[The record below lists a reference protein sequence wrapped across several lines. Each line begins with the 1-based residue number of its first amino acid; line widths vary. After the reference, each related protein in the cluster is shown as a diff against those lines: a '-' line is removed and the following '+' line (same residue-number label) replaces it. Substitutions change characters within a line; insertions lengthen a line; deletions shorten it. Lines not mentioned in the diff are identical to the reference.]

1 MEFLDE
7 INEKITERSAQIQG
21 WMEEH
26 SNKVLVPLYTSVDL
40 RVSKHKIAP
49 VDTNVFPSGFNNLS
63 EYCRT
68 HTAYLFKQ
76 HFSIKYPKVRK
87 ILIIPELN
95 TRNPYYWENIF
106 VIQSMLENVGFSVKI
121 GIVSEEFHRDHAEFK
136 AISGKQLTAYK
147 VKSEGHKAMI
157 PNYVPDL
164 ILINNDFSSKC
175 PKTLKD
181 ILQPVEPPIEIG
193 WHTRKKN
200 VHFEFY
206 NRLANELAQILGLD
220 PWVFTINT
228 VLQEGV
234 DFDDALDRERV
245 ATKVDGMKKELT
257 AEYLRRNIDHDP
269 FLFVKSN
276 SGTYG
281 MAVINVTNG
290 DDLRKL
296 NADGR
301 KRMKVTKG
309 GKPVRD
315 VVIQEGIPT
324 SFVVD
329 SKFAG
334 EPVLYLVAAKMAG
347 AFIRLNKTKNEFE
360 NLNTKGMEFRSLPLL
375 RNGETIKQDREC
387 LLPPVYQVIGSAASI
402 AAAYEIERIIKEGG
416 CEEET
421 A

>member
-7 INEKITERSAQIQG
+7 INVKITERSAEIQS
-21 WMEEH
+21 WIEH
-26 SNKVLVPLYTSVDL
+26 HSSKVLVPLYTSVDL
-40 RVSKHKIAP
+40 RVSNYKILP
-49 VDTNVFPSGFNNLS
+49 VDTNVFPAGFNNLS
-63 EYCRT
+63 EYCRVR
-68 HTAYLFKQ
+68 TANLFKQ
-76 HFSIKYPKVRK
+76 HFSNKYPRVSK
-87 ILIIPELN
+87 ILIVPELN
-95 TRNPYYWENIF
+95 TRNPYYWENIH

-121 GIVSEEFHRDHAEFK
+121 GIVSEEFHVDQAEFK
-136 AISGKQLTAYK
+136 AVSGKLLTAYK
-147 VKSEGHKAMI
+147 VISEGHKAVI

-175 PKTLKD
+175 PKTLRD

-206 NRLANELAQILGLD
+206 NRLAYELAQILGLD
-220 PWVFTINT
+220 PWVFTIET
-228 VLQEGV
+228 VLQEGI
-234 DFDDALDRERV
+234 DFDEPQDRERV
-245 ATKVDGMKKELT
+245 AAKVDRMKKEL
-257 AEYLRRNIDHDP
+257 AEEYRKRRIDQDP
-269 FLFVKSN
+269 FFFVKSN

-281 MAVINVTNG
+281 MAVINVSNG

-296 NADGR
+296 NAEGR

-324 SFVVD
+324 SYLVD
-329 SKFAG
+329 SQFVG

-347 AFIRLNKTKNEFE
+347 AFIRLNKTKNRFE
-360 NLNTKGMEFRSLPLL
+360 NLNTKGMEFRSLPLAK
-375 RNGETIKQDREC
+375 NGEKTKQGCEC
-387 LLPPVYQVIGSAASI
+387 LLPPVYQVIGSTASI

-416 CEEET
+416 CEEKI

>member
-7 INEKITERSAQIQG
+7 INEKISERSAEIQS
-21 WMEEH
+21 WIEQH

-40 RVSKHKIAP
+40 RISKHKIAP
-49 VDTNVFPSGFNNLS
+49 VDTNVFPAGFNNLS
-63 EYCRT
+63 EYCRIR
-68 HTAYLFKQ
+68 TANLFKQ

-87 ILIIPELN
+87 ILIVPELN
-95 TRNPYYWENIF
+95 TRNPYYWENIH

-121 GIVSEEFHRDHAEFK
+121 GIVSEEFHLDQAEFK
-136 AISGKQLTAYK
+136 AISGKHLTGYK
-147 VKSEGHKAMI
+147 VISEGHKAFI
-157 PNYVPDL
+157 PNYLPDL
-164 ILINNDFSSKC
+164 ILINNDFSSRC

-206 NRLANELAQILGLD
+206 NKLAYELAQILGLD
-220 PWVFTINT
+220 PWVFTIET
-228 VLQEGV
+228 VLQEGI
-234 DFDDALDRERV
+234 DFDEPQDRERV
-245 ATKVDGMKKELT
+245 ATKVDTMKKELT
-257 AEYLRRNIDHDP
+257 AEYRKRRIDQDP
-269 FLFVKSN
+269 FFFVKSN

-281 MAVINVTNG
+281 MAVINVSNG
-290 DDLRKL
+290 DGLRRL
-296 NADGR
+296 NAEGR

-324 SFVVD
+324 SFVVE
-329 SKFAG
+329 SKFVG

-360 NLNTKGMEFRSLPLL
+360 NLNTKGMEFRTLPLVN
-375 RNGETIKQDREC
+375 NGEKTKQECEC
-387 LLPPVYQVIGSAASI
+387 LLPPVYQVIGSTASI
-402 AAAYEIERIIKEGG
+402 AAGYEIERIIKEGG
-416 CEEET
+416 CEEEI

>member
-7 INEKITERSAQIQG
+7 INEKITERSAEIQS
-21 WMEEH
+21 WIEQH

-40 RVSKHKIAP
+40 RISKHKIAP
-49 VDTNVFPSGFNNLS
+49 VDTNVFPAGFNNLS
-63 EYCRT
+63 EYCRI
-68 HTAYLFKQ
+68 HTANLFKQ

-87 ILIIPELN
+87 ILIVPELN
-95 TRNPYYWENIF
+95 TRNPYYWENIH

-121 GIVSEEFHRDHAEFK
+121 GIVSEEFHLDQAEFK
-136 AISGKQLTAYK
+136 AISGKHLTGYK
-147 VKSEGHKAMI
+147 VISEGHKAFI

-164 ILINNDFSSKC
+164 ILINNDFSSRC

-206 NRLANELAQILGLD
+206 NKLAYELAQILGLD
-220 PWVFTINT
+220 PWVFTIET
-228 VLQEGV
+228 VLQEGI
-234 DFDDALDRERV
+234 DFDEPQDRERV
-245 ATKVDGMKKELT
+245 ATKVDTMKKELT
-257 AEYLRRNIDHDP
+257 AEYRKRRIDQDP
-269 FLFVKSN
+269 FFFVKSN

-281 MAVINVTNG
+281 MAVINVSNG
-290 DDLRKL
+290 DGLRKL
-296 NADGR
+296 NAEGR

-324 SFVVD
+324 SFVVE
-329 SKFAG
+329 SKFVG

-360 NLNTKGMEFRSLPLL
+360 NLNTKGMEFRTLPLVN
-375 RNGETIKQDREC
+375 NGEKTKQECEC
-387 LLPPVYQVIGSAASI
+387 LLPPVYQVIGSTASI
-402 AAAYEIERIIKEGG
+402 AAGYEIERIIKEGG
-416 CEEET
+416 CEEEI

>member
-7 INEKITERSAQIQG
+7 INEKITERSAEIQG
-21 WMEEH
+21 WIEEH

-40 RVSKHKIAP
+40 RVSKYKIAP

-63 EYCRT
+63 EYCRIY
-68 HTAYLFKQ
+68 TANLFKQ

-87 ILIIPELN
+87 ILIVPELN
-95 TRNPYYWENIF
+95 TRNPYYWENIH

-121 GIVSEEFHRDHAEFK
+121 GIVNEEFHLDQAEFK

-147 VKSEGHKAMI
+147 VKCEGHKAII

-164 ILINNDFSSKC
+164 ILINNDFSSRC

-206 NRLANELAQILGLD
+206 NRLANELAQILGLE
-220 PWVFTINT
+220 PWVFTIDT
-228 VLQEGV
+228 VLQEGI
-234 DFDDALDRERV
+234 DFDDEQGRERV
-245 ATKVDGMKKELT
+245 ATKVDTMKKELT
-257 AEYLRRNIDHDP
+257 PEYLRRNIDQDP
-269 FLFVKSN
+269 FFFVKSN

-281 MAVINVTNG
+281 MAVINVTSG

-296 NADGR
+296 NAEGR

-329 SKFAG
+329 SKLVG

-360 NLNTKGMEFRSLPLL
+360 NLNTKGMEFRSLPLV
-375 RNGETIKQDREC
+375 RNGENIKQEHEC
-387 LLPPVYQVIGSAASI
+387 LLPPVYQVIGSTASI

-421 A
+421 T

>member
-7 INEKITERSAQIQG
+7 INERITERSAEIQS
-21 WMEEH
+21 WTEQH

-40 RVSKHKIAP
+40 RVSKYKIAP
-49 VDTNVFPSGFNNLS
+49 VDTNVFPAGFNNLS
-63 EYCRT
+63 AYCRIR
-68 HTAYLFKQ
+68 TANLFKQ
-76 HFSIKYPKVRK
+76 HFSTKYPKVSK
-87 ILIIPELN
+87 ILIVPELN
-95 TRNPYYWENIF
+95 TRNPYYWENIH

-121 GIVSEEFHRDHAEFK
+121 GIVSEEFHLDQAEFK
-136 AISGKQLTAYK
+136 AISGKRLTAYK
-147 VKSEGHKAMI
+147 VISEGHKAII

-164 ILINNDFSSKC
+164 ILINNDFSSRC
-175 PKTLKD
+175 PKTLRD

-206 NRLANELAQILGLD
+206 NRLVSELAQILGLD
-220 PWVFTINT
+220 PWVFTIET
-228 VLQEGV
+228 VLQEGI
-234 DFDDALDRERV
+234 DFDEPQDRERV
-245 ATKVDGMKKELT
+245 ATKVDTMKKELT
-257 AEYLRRNIDHDP
+257 AEYRERRIDQDP
-269 FLFVKSN
+269 FFFVKSN

-281 MAVINVTNG
+281 MAVINVSNG

-296 NADGR
+296 NAEGR

-324 SFVVD
+324 SFVVE
-329 SKFAG
+329 SKFVG
-334 EPVLYLVAAKMAG
+334 ETVLYLVAAKMAG

-360 NLNTKGMEFRSLPLL
+360 NLNTKGMEFISLPLVK
-375 RNGETIKQDREC
+375 NGENIKHEREC
-387 LLPPVYQVIGSAASI
+387 LLPPVYQVIGSTASI
-402 AAAYEIERIIKEGG
+402 AAAYEIEKIIKEGG
-416 CEEET
+416 CEEEV